1 MSSFPIHP
9 SILRNVTNY
18 KLCSHIIMIILV
30 HRLIMIMIIMRNLV
44 AMLFFCC
51 CCKIPPICYA
61 VKKKNSCVIDTS
73 ILTPTERLI
82 SAWMR
87 VCESLHSFSVHC
99 IKTLKVTKKDIHM
112 VLYYYNFLLPAP
124 HATIIILQRHT
135 HNSNTWCISWNE
147 TWILYSSTLTVN
159 IPKEITHE
167 EPPYIH
173 ELYIIANKC
182 VKNDYG
188 RRLYTFFT
196 MLYHQ
201 HRSSKSLEFMSSQQ
215 QQQHLPSEK
224 K

>member
-73 ILTPTERLI
+73 IVTPTERLI

-99 IKTLKVTKKDIHM
+99 IKTLKVTKKTFIWSFTTTTSSSLHRMPPLLYCKGTHIIVIHDALAEM
-112 VLYYYNFLLPAP
+112 KPG
-124 HATIIILQRHT
+124 
-135 HNSNTWCISWNE
+135 S
-147 TWILYSSTLTVN
+147 
-159 IPKEITHE
+159 
-167 EPPYIH
+167 YIAA
-173 ELYIIANKC
+173 L
-182 VKNDYG
+182 
-188 RRLYTFFT
+188 
-196 MLYHQ
+196 
-201 HRSSKSLEFMSSQQ
+201 
-215 QQQHLPSEK
+215 
-224 K
+224 